1 VAPLVLPDDEEN
13 RRLVAQVHP
22 PGWTNPTPS
31 GRYDLV
37 VVGAGTAGLVAA
49 AGGAGLGARVALV
62 ERHLLGGDCLNV
74 GCVPSKA
81 VIAASRVAA
90 NTRGATAFGVRVSD
104 PEIDFGAV
112 MARMRR
118 LRAGIAP
125 NDGAPRFAG
134 LGVDVYL
141 GAGRFTGPR
150 TLEVDGQRLDFK
162 RAVVATGARAAAP
175 PIPGI
180 EETGYLTNETV
191 FSLTERPAR
200 LVVIGA
206 GPIGC
211 ELAQAFCRLG
221 SRVTVVERVARIL
234 EREEPDAAA
243 VVDRR
248 LRADGVD
255 LVLGANV
262 LRAERR
268 GGDRVLVVEA
278 GGTTREI
285 ACDAILVGV
294 GRVPNV
300 EGLGLDA
307 AGVAH
312 DKRGVT
318 VDDHLRTTNPR
329 IWAAGDIASR
339 FQFTHV
345 ADFHA
350 RIVLANALF
359 LGRRK
364 ASALHIPACTYTSP
378 ELARVGL
385 SAAEAAEGG
394 IAIDTITVPLHDVD
408 RARLDG
414 EDEGLLRV
422 HVAKGSD
429 RIVGATLVAAHAGD
443 IISELTLAMA
453 TGIGL
458 GRIANVIHPYPTVAE
473 AIRKAGDA
481 YNRTRLTPRVKR
493 IFSLWLRFRP

>member
-1 VAPLVLPDDEEN
+1 
-13 RRLVAQVHP
+13 
-22 PGWTNPTPS
+22 
-31 GRYDLV
+31 
-37 VVGAGTAGLVAA
+37 
-49 AGGAGLGARVALV
+49 
-62 ERHLLGGDCLNV
+62 
-74 GCVPSKA
+74 
-81 VIAASRVAA
+81 
-90 NTRGATAFGVRVSD
+90 
-104 PEIDFGAV
+104 
-112 MARMRR
+112 
-118 LRAGIAP
+118 
-125 NDGAPRFAG
+125 
-134 LGVDVYL
+134 
-141 GAGRFTGPR
+141 
-150 TLEVDGQRLDFK
+150 
-162 RAVVATGARAAAP
+162 
-175 PIPGI
+175 
-180 EETGYLTNETV
+180 
-191 FSLTERPAR
+191 
-200 LVVIGA
+200 
-206 GPIGC
+206 
-211 ELAQAFCRLG
+211 
-221 SRVTVVERVARIL
+221 VTVVERVARIL

-243 VVDRR
+243 VVDRS

-300 EGLGLDA
+300 EGLGLEA

-312 DKRGVT
+312 DRRGVT

-350 RIVLANALF
+350 RIVLTNALF

-385 SAAEAAEGG
+385 SAAEAAERNV
-394 IAIDTITVPLHDVD
+394 AVDTITVPLHDVD

-422 HVAKGSD
+422 HVTRGSD

>member
-1 VAPLVLPDDEEN
+1 VGPLVLPDDEEN
-13 RRLVAQVHP
+13 RRLVGHVHP

-31 GRYDLV
+31 GTYDLL
-37 VVGAGTAGLVAA
+37 VVGAGTAGLVSA

-81 VIAASRVAA
+81 VIAAARVAA
-90 NTRGATAFGVRVSD
+90 TARHAAPFGVRVD
-104 PEIDFGAV
+104 GADADFAAV

-118 LRAGIAP
+118 LRAGMAP

-134 LGVDVYL
+134 LGVDVYF
-141 GAGRFTGPR
+141 GAARFTGPR
-150 TLEVDGQRLDFK
+150 TLEVDGRRIAFK
-162 RAVVATGARAAAP
+162 RAVIATGARAATP

-180 EETGYLTNETV
+180 AEAGYLTNETV

-211 ELAQAFCRLG
+211 ELAQAFQRLG
-221 SRVTVVERVARIL
+221 SRVTLVERVARIL

-248 LRADGVD
+248 LRADGVEI
-255 LVLGANV
+255 VTGAGV
-262 LRAERR
+262 ARAERR
-268 GGDRVLVVEA
+268 GGDRVVVVEA

-294 GRVPNV
+294 GRAPNV
-300 EGLGLDA
+300 EDLGLEA
-307 AGVAH
+307 AGVAY
-312 DKRGVT
+312 DRQGIT
-318 VDDHLRTTNPR
+318 VDDHLRTTNSR
-329 IWAAGDIASR
+329 IWAAGDVASR

-345 ADFHA
+345 ADAHA

-359 LGRRK
+359 AGRRK
-364 ASALHIPACTYTSP
+364 VSALHIPACTYTSP

-385 SAAEAAEGG
+385 SAAEAAARGV
-394 IAIDTITVPLHDVD
+394 AIDTITIPLREVD
-408 RARLDG
+408 RAVLDG
-414 EDEGLLRV
+414 EDDGLFRV
-422 HVAKGSD
+422 HLRRGSD

-443 IISELTLAMA
+443 TISEVTLAMGA
-453 TGIGL
+453 RVGL

-493 IFSLWLRFRP
+493 LMKLWLRIR

>member
-1 VAPLVLPDDEEN
+1 MPPLVLPDDEEN

-31 GRYDLV
+31 GAYDLL
-37 VVGAGTAGLVAA
+37 VVGAGTAGLVSA

-81 VIAASRVAA
+81 VIASARAA
-90 NTRGATAFGVRVSD
+90 AGTRAAQALGVNAPPAD
-104 PEIDFGAV
+104 ADFAAV

-118 LRAGIAP
+118 LRADLAP
-125 NDGAPRFAG
+125 TDGAPRFAG

-141 GAGRFTGPR
+141 GSGRFTGPR
-150 TLEVDGQRLDFK
+150 TLEVNGKELAFK

-200 LVVIGA
+200 LAVIGA

-211 ELAQAFCRLG
+211 ELAQSFCRLG
-221 SRVTVVERVARIL
+221 SRVTLVERVARVL

-243 VVDRR
+243 VIDRR
-248 LRADGVD
+248 LRAEGVD
-255 LVLGANV
+255 VVLGASV
-262 LRAERR
+262 VRAERR
-268 GGDRVLVVEA
+268 GADRVLVVEA
-278 GGTTREI
+278 GGATREI

-294 GRVPNV
+294 GRVPNL
-300 EGLGLDA
+300 EGLGLEA

-312 DKRGVT
+312 DRHGVA

-329 IWAAGDIASR
+329 IWAAGDVASR

-345 ADFHA
+345 ADAHA

-364 ASALHIPACTYTSP
+364 ASALHIPACTYTTP

-385 SAAEAAEGG
+385 SAGEAAERGFEV
-394 IAIDTITVPLHDVD
+394 DTFTVPLHDVD

-414 EDEGLLRV
+414 EDDGLLRV
-422 HVAKGSD
+422 HVARGGD
-429 RIVGATLVAAHAGD
+429 RIVGATLVAAHAGET
-443 IISELTLAMA
+443 ISELTLAMTA
-453 TGIGL
+453 GVGL
-458 GRIANVIHPYPTVAE
+458 GRIANVIHPYPTVSE

-481 YNRTRLTPRVKR
+481 YNRTRLTPRVR
-493 IFSLWLRFRP
+493 RLFSLWLRWRP

>member
-1 VAPLVLPDDEEN
+1 MPLLVLPDDEEN

-22 PGWTNPTPS
+22 PGWVNPTPS
-31 GRYDLV
+31 GRYDLL
-37 VVGAGTAGLVAA
+37 VVGAGTAGLVTA

-81 VIAASRVAA
+81 VIASARVVAS
-90 NTRGATAFGVRVSD
+90 TRDASAFGVRVAPAD
-104 PEIDFGAV
+104 VDFAAV

-118 LRAGIAP
+118 LRAGLAP
-125 NDGAPRFAG
+125 NDGAPRFAS

-150 TLEVDGQRLDFK
+150 ALEVDGRQLAFK

-180 EETGYLTNETV
+180 EDAGYLTNETV

-221 SRVTVVERVARIL
+221 SHVTVVERVARIL

-243 VVDRR
+243 VVERR
-248 LRADGVD
+248 LRAEGVD

-268 GGDRVLVVEA
+268 GPERVLVVEA

-285 ACDAILVGV
+285 ACDVILVGV
-294 GRVPNV
+294 GRVPNL
-300 EGLGLDA
+300 EDLGLEA

-329 IWAAGDIASR
+329 IWAAGDVASR
-339 FQFTHV
+339 YQFTHV
-345 ADFHA
+345 ADTHA

-385 SAAEAAEGG
+385 SAAEAAERGVDV
-394 IAIDTITVPLHDVD
+394 DTITIPLHDVD

-414 EDEGLLRV
+414 EDEGLLCV
-422 HVAKGSD
+422 HVARGSD
-429 RIVGATLVAAHAGD
+429 RIVGATLVAAHAGE

-493 IFSLWLRFRP
+493 IFSLWLRLRP

>member
-1 VAPLVLPDDEEN
+1 MGPLVLPDDEEN

-22 PGWTNPTPS
+22 PGWKNPTPS
-31 GRYDLV
+31 GTYDLL
-37 VVGAGTAGLVAA
+37 VVGAGTAGLVSA

-90 NTRGATAFGVRVSD
+90 TARDTAAFGVHA
-104 PEIDFGAV
+104 GAV
-112 MARMRR
+112 DADFAAAMARMRR

-134 LGVDVYL
+134 LGVDVYF

-150 TLEVDGQRLDFK
+150 ALEVDGRSIDFK

-180 EETGYLTNETV
+180 EEAGYLTNETV
-191 FSLTERPAR
+191 FSLTERPGR

-211 ELAQAFCRLG
+211 ELAQAFQRLG
-221 SRVTVVERVARIL
+221 SRVTLVERVARIL

-243 VVDRR
+243 VVERR
-248 LRADGVD
+248 LRADGVEI
-255 LVLGANV
+255 VVGASV
-262 LRAERR
+262 ARAECR
-268 GGDRVLVVEA
+268 GAERVLVVEA

-294 GRVPNV
+294 GRVPNID
-300 EGLGLDA
+300 GLGLEA

-312 DKRGVT
+312 DRQGIT

-329 IWAAGDIASR
+329 IWAAGDVASR

-345 ADFHA
+345 ADAHA

-359 LGRRK
+359 AGRRK

-385 SAAEAAEGG
+385 SAAEAAARGV
-394 IAIDTITVPLHDVD
+394 AIDTITIPLREVD
-408 RARLDG
+408 RAILDG
-414 EDEGLLRV
+414 EDDGFFRVRLR
-422 HVAKGSD
+422 HGSD

-443 IISELTLAMA
+443 MISEVTLAMSA
-453 TGIGL
+453 GIGL

-493 IFSLWLRFRP
+493 LMKLWLRFR

>member
-1 VAPLVLPDDEEN
+1 VGPLVLPDDEEN

-22 PGWTNPTPS
+22 PGWKNPTPS
-31 GRYDLV
+31 GTYDLL
-37 VVGAGTAGLVAA
+37 VVGAGTAGLVSA

-90 NTRGATAFGVRVSD
+90 TARDAEAFGVRA
-104 PEIDFGAV
+104 GAV
-112 MARMRR
+112 DADFAAAMARMRR
-118 LRAGIAP
+118 LRAGMAP

-134 LGVDVYL
+134 LGVDVYF

-150 TLEVDGQRLDFK
+150 ALEVEGRRIDFK

-180 EETGYLTNETV
+180 EEAGYLTNETV
-191 FSLTERPAR
+191 FSLTERPGR

-211 ELAQAFCRLG
+211 ELAQAFQRLG
-221 SRVTVVERVARIL
+221 SRVSLVERVARIL

-243 VVDRR
+243 VVERR
-248 LRADGVD
+248 LRADGVE
-255 LVLGANV
+255 LVLGASV
-262 LRAERR
+262 ARAECR
-268 GGDRVLVVEA
+268 GAERVLVVEA

-294 GRVPNV
+294 GRVPNID
-300 EGLGLDA
+300 GLGLEA

-312 DKRGVT
+312 DRQGIT

-329 IWAAGDIASR
+329 IWAAGDVASR

-345 ADFHA
+345 ADAHA

-359 LGRRK
+359 AGRRK

-385 SAAEAAEGG
+385 SAAEAAAGG
-394 IAIDTITVPLHDVD
+394 VAIDTITIPLREVD
-408 RARLDG
+408 RAILDG
-414 EDEGLLRV
+414 EDDGFFRV
-422 HVAKGSD
+422 HLQHGSD
-429 RIVGATLVAAHAGD
+429 RIVGATLVAPHAGD
-443 IISELTLAMA
+443 MISEVTLAMSA
-453 TGIGL
+453 GVGL

-481 YNRTRLTPRVKR
+481 YNRTRLTPRVK
-493 IFSLWLRFRP
+493 SLMKLWLRFR